1 MESTAALSRNR
12 RLAGLAGWLLLCFA
26 VSAIGALASIQAQA
40 FYGQLVQP
48 DWAPPGYV
56 FGPVWTILYA
66 MMAIAAWLVWCKG
79 GFRENR
85 LALSLFL
92 AQLAV
97 NALWSWLFFAWFLGA
112 LAFADIMLLWLLI
125 ATTLWA
131 FWRRHLL
138 AGMLML
144 PYLFWVSFAA
154 MLNFSVW
161 QLNPGLLG

>member
-12 RLAGLAGWLLLCFA
+12 RLEGLASWLLLCFA
-26 VSAIGALASIQAQA
+26 VSAIGALASIQAQT
-40 FYGQLVQP
+40 FYAQLVQP
-48 DWAPPGYV
+48 DWALPGYV

-79 GFRENR
+79 GFKENR

-112 LAFADIMLLWLLI
+112 LAFADILLLWLLI

-131 FWRRHLL
+131 FWRRRLL

-154 MLNFSVW
+154 MLNLSVW

>member
-1 MESTAALSRNR
+1 MEPTAALSRNR

-26 VSAIGALASIQAQA
+26 VSASGALASIQAQT
-40 FYGQLVQP
+40 FYGQLIQP

>member
-1 MESTAALSRNR
+1 MESTAALSSNR

-26 VSAIGALASIQAQA
+26 VSAIGALASIQAQT
-40 FYGQLVQP
+40 FYAQLVQP

-79 GFRENR
+79 GFKENR

-97 NALWSWLFFAWFLGA
+97 NALWCWLFFAWFLGA
-112 LAFADIMLLWLLI
+112 LAFADILLLWLLI

-131 FWRRHLL
+131 FWRRRLL

-154 MLNFSVW
+154 MLNLSVW
-161 QLNPGLLG
+161 QLNPRLLG

>member
-161 QLNPGLLG
+161 QLNPELLG

>member
-1 MESTAALSRNR
+1 
-12 RLAGLAGWLLLCFA
+12 
-26 VSAIGALASIQAQA
+26 
-40 FYGQLVQP
+40 
-48 DWAPPGYV
+48 
-56 FGPVWTILYA
+56 

-79 GFRENR
+79 GFKENR

-131 FWRRHLL
+131 FWRRRFL
-138 AGMLML
+138 AGILML